1 MKKIQFLPLFS
12 SLLLLFSCKTVTE
25 EYTTS
30 PRDPEKGEPTIES
43 ISNYHLVT
51 YKRMIDMSKD
61 KDFITPAVKSS
72 LLSCRMY
79 RDASSTKS
87 DGVSTSDT
95 LSFSEQ
101 IPFSADVSELTRIYK
116 DGSSEYN
123 QSTDLDPNSNPLLS
137 LRDEPLDL
145 KYFVSK
151 VEIKDGMSTT
161 YNNVGEILSQK
172 QVTMPDYSEYLKE
185 ISKEKQASSEETK
198 SGIKRDINW
207 LRRKME
213 MQATKSGVAL
223 SYRIY
228 ETEGGKVVLEQEMP
242 TTKGCDAI
250 TVRTFLSSDISQN
263 YGYEK
268 LVGGQL
274 TVRCTHSFAGSS
286 TRTKSVGLSS
296 GEISE
301 ENPTE
306 TLTEELCTLND
317 GTPVIS
323 VSTRTYKVNKT
334 TYNLK

>member
-1 MKKIQFLPLFS
+1 MLQPKVLLLVA
-12 SLLLLFSCKTVTE
+12 SLLSVFSCKIVTE
-25 EYTTS
+25 NYTEANI
-30 PRDPEKGEPTIES
+30 DPEKGEPAIES
-43 ISNYHLVT
+43 TSNYQLVT
-51 YKRMIDMSKD
+51 YKRAIDLSKD